1 MRRSE
6 PIKCCWIVGNSSQL
20 VRNIAR
26 LAWICQRNYFI
37 KPPQMPEKRDWH
49 GKIHW
54 MNFSEF
60 TALCYELEK
69 TSSRLAKVAAAAEYL
84 KRLEPNEIRD
94 GVAFLSGRPF
104 PISDPRTLDIG
115 SSAFSHALKTPPIE
129 NAVAPSLTLK
139 DVADNFAKIAEAE
152 GKGSRAAKYAR
163 LRELVEMAGVD
174 ERTIIFRL
182 LHNELRIGLHDGL
195 IQEAIARAAATDLKT
210 VRRAALFLSDLA
222 EVAAIALTEGAAG
235 LQQVDIKLFVPLL
248 PMLSELSQD
257 FDEVLTVHKGKTALE
272 FKYDGA
278 RIQIHKDRDLVRIWS
293 RRLSEVTHSIPE
305 IVAIARDE
313 LGGNSFILD
322 AEVVAVG
329 KDGRPFPFQE
339 LMRRF
344 KRIHGVESAAT
355 EIPLSLHL
363 FDCLFLDGRSLI
375 DEPYEERWSLLQS
388 LAGGKH
394 LARKRIATDK
404 VEAEMFLKEALA
416 AGHEGLMAKALDSP
430 YMPGNRGKL
439 WFKIKPAETVDCAI
453 IAADRGS
460 GRRRGW
466 LSNYHLAVAD
476 GTGGFAPVGKTFKGL
491 TDKEFTSM
499 TAKLQ
504 ELQQADDGYTVTV
517 KPEVV
522 VEVTYNEIQRSPQ
535 YSSGFALRFARITK
549 IREDKSAGQITTLAE
564 LQSLYERQFVAK
576 SRR

>member
-1 MRRSE
+1 
-6 PIKCCWIVGNSSQL
+6 VGNSSQL

-26 LAWICQRNYFI
+26 LAWICQRNFLK

-104 PISDPRTLDIG
+104 PISDPRTLEIG

-439 WFKIKPAETVDCAI
+439 WFKIKPAETIDCEI
-453 IAADRGS
+453 IAADHGS

>member
-1 MRRSE
+1 M
-6 PIKCCWIVGNSSQL
+6 
-20 VRNIAR
+20 
-26 LAWICQRNYFI
+26 AWYNAF
-37 KPPQMPEKRDWH
+37 MD
-49 GKIHW
+49 
-54 MNFSEF
+54 FSEF
-60 TALCYELEK
+60 ATLCYKLEK
-69 TSSRLAKVAAAAEYL
+69 TASRLAKVAAAAKYL
-84 KRLEPNEIRD
+84 KGLKQDEVRD

-104 PISDPRTLDIG
+104 PVSDPRTLDIG
-115 SSAFSHALKTPPIE
+115 AGAFASVADVPVESFVSSSA
-129 NAVAPSLTLK
+129 LTLR
-139 DVADNFAKIAEAE
+139 DVARSFARIAEAE
-152 GKGSRAAKYAR
+152 GKGSRAVKQAH
-163 LRELVEMAGVD
+163 LRELVEMADVS
-174 ERTIIFRL
+174 ERPILFRL

-195 IQEAIARAAATDLKT
+195 IQEAIAQAADTDLKT

-222 EVAAIALTEGAAG
+222 EVAWIALTEGAMG
-235 LQQVDIKLFVPLL
+235 LQKVDIKLFVPLL

-257 FDEVLTVHKGKTALE
+257 FDEILSAHRGRTALE

-278 RIQIHKDRDLVRIWS
+278 RIQIHKDRGLVRIWS
-293 RRLSEVTHSIPE
+293 RRLSEVTPSIPE
-305 IVAIARDE
+305 IVAIARNE
-313 LGGNSFILD
+313 LRGDSFILD

-344 KRIHGVESAAT
+344 KRIHGIQSAAT

-375 DEPYEERWSLLQS
+375 DKPYEERWSLLQS
-388 LAGGKH
+388 LAGDRH
-394 LARKRIATDK
+394 LAQKKIATSKSD
-404 VEAEMFLKEALA
+404 AEMFLEAALA

-439 WFKIKPAETVDCAI
+439 WFKIKPAETVDCTI
-453 IAADRGS
+453 VAADRGS

-476 GTGGFAPVGKTFKGL
+476 GTEGFAPVGKTFKGL

-499 TAKLQ
+499 TARLK
-504 ELQQADDGYTVTV
+504 ELQLADDGYTVTV

-522 VEVTYNEIQRSPQ
+522 VEVAYNEIQKSPQ
-535 YSSGFALRFARITK
+535 YSSGFALRFARIAK
-549 IREDKSAGQITTLAE
+549 IRGDKSTGQIATLAE
-564 LQSLYERQFVAK
+564 LQNLYERQFISK